1 MIYLIKSRLGNK
13 LASALIMV
21 TSTNHGARV
30 WSYLNDFVINI
41 FIFHERLPKV
51 YHEYFSVVYTM
62 KLLGNTH
69 FMKCSERNISQ
80 CILAFRNQ
88 VTKNLTLKKSHGK
101 NLQLIS
107 V

>member
-1 MIYLIKSRLGNK
+1 MIYLIKSRLGDK
-13 LASALIMV
+13 LASALIMA
-21 TSTNHGARV
+21 TSSNHGARV

-62 KLLGNTH
+62 KLSGNTH

-80 CILAFRNQ
+80 CIL
-88 VTKNLTLKKSHGK
+88 K
-101 NLQLIS
+101 
-107 V
+107 